1 MGASGPHTT
10 LPAVTTGGPWNFS
23 TTNSTTPGGDV
34 PDKVLHILLPVLYSI
49 ICCIG
54 LTGNTIVIYVVARM
68 SRARTV
74 ANSYILN
81 LAIADELLLLS
92 MPFICVMYVTLD
104 WPFGPVMCKL
114 VLTADTV
121 NQFASAFCLTAM
133 SIDRYQAVVH
143 PMTSRGY
150 RTIRRAV
157 LINVAIWILA
167 LVVVSPSL
175 VFTGLHESE
184 GNVYCNMLWPE
195 PAEAWGVAFIA
206 YSSLLGCAVPLT
218 IITVCAVFMFQ
229 NRVAMFIAAHFG
241 HSSLAKQLIRTGTRP
256 DDPVGEHPARQWCHT
271 LSHIERLK
279 TPVHEAAEFGQLTV
293 LRVFLFY
300 DFSCVTQP
308 DGHGLL
314 PLSYSLRN
322 KHKECAL
329 FLLNKISVILNCH
342 GSGMVC
348 SMNIYRKMRRW
359 ANRART
365 RVCLLNG
372 VGGALYQ
379 RNQDVFKER
388 GLVGQGV
395 IVDGFGRS
403 ERSAVPRS
411 KMPRTPA
418 DTLRIGMNNVK
429 NVLVITPTNGKRPRQ
444 EGGRWKK
451 TGASRLGA
459 GACKDFGPHKEKS
472 SLHLSLPGIKSRK
485 WSSSVR
491 GSFSSQKS
499 VDCTEVAGESKTFNG
514 NSPTRLAL
522 PSLGLDVTR
531 TNSRLSGQSTGL
543 RTPRSEA
550 LQGRDAPNVGDLVF
564 GKPEGSHPVVRSR
577 ASRQPPE
584 DSPRRKTKQ
593 PSVIHQLPPIA
604 CHTNTEL
611 SKAFRNAFR
620 TIDSHEDA
628 KGCFQ
633 VAASFKEMPFLKQ
646 MKLAARLT
654 KQSVKNQNS
663 ILQKGEVR

>member
-218 IITVCAVFMFQ
+218 IITVCAVFIVRSFRRHRHSKRRGQ
-229 NRVAMFIAAHFG
+229 ARDSRQIFRNRE
-241 HSSLAKQLIRTGTRP
+241 RT
-256 DDPVGEHPARQWCHT
+256 
-271 LSHIERLK
+271 I
-279 TPVHEAAEFGQLTV
+279 
-293 LRVFLFY
+293 
-300 DFSCVTQP
+300 
-308 DGHGLL
+308 
-314 PLSYSLRN
+314 
-322 KHKECAL
+322 
-329 FLLNKISVILNCH
+329 
-342 GSGMVC
+342 
-348 SMNIYRKMRRW
+348 
-359 ANRART
+359 T
-365 RVCLLNG
+365 RVVFAVVVTFFVCVLPFYIFNIVNLVSTMPISQHNKWLFHFVASMSYGNSCLNPLIYIGLNSHC
-372 VGGALYQ
+372 
-379 RNQDVFKER
+379 R
-388 GLVGQGV
+388 
-395 IVDGFGRS
+395 
-403 ERSAVPRS
+403 
-411 KMPRTPA
+411 
-418 DTLRIGMNNVK
+418 K
-429 NVLVITPTNGKRPRQ
+429 NVWELCCSWT
-444 EGGRWKK
+444 
-451 TGASRLGA
+451 
-459 GACKDFGPHKEKS
+459 
-472 SLHLSLPGIKSRK
+472 
-485 WSSSVR
+485 
-491 GSFSSQKS
+491 
-499 VDCTEVAGESKTFNG
+499 
-514 NSPTRLAL
+514 
-522 PSLGLDVTR
+522 GLDT
-531 TNSRLSGQSTGL
+531 SRSTGL
-543 RTPRSEA
+543 VQVTSIRLSS
-550 LQGRDAPNVGDLVF
+550 L
-564 GKPEGSHPVVRSR
+564 SR
-577 ASRQPPE
+577 AQS
-584 DSPRRKTKQ
+584 DRR
-593 PSVIHQLPPIA
+593 
-604 CHTNTEL
+604 
-611 SKAFRNAFR
+611 
-620 TIDSHEDA
+620 
-628 KGCFQ
+628 
-633 VAASFKEMPFLKQ
+633 
-646 MKLAARLT
+646 
-654 KQSVKNQNS
+654 
-663 ILQKGEVR
+663 